1 MTKRERD
8 LLTTVSDM
16 HGKMLEYLQRADAR
30 QERQSRATL
39 AGFRALHQEIHQG
52 QERLAQGQERIAQGQ
67 ERIAQMLVQQSEILK
82 EMQAVTARVLDQS
95 NQVLLQLG
103 GSGSTH

>member
-8 LLTTVSDM
+8 LLITVTEM
-16 HGKMLEYLQRADAR
+16 HTKMLEYLQRADAR

-52 QERLAQGQERIAQGQ
+52 QERLAQGQERIAQ
-67 ERIAQMLVQQSEILK
+67 MLLRQSEMLK
-82 EMQAVTARVLDQS
+82 EMQAITARVLEQS
-95 NQVLLQLG
+95 NQVLLQTG

>member
-8 LLTTVSDM
+8 LLTTVTEM
-16 HGKMLEYLQRADAR
+16 HTKMLEYLQRADTR
-30 QERQSRATL
+30 QERQFRATL
-39 AGFRALHQEIHQG
+39 AGFQVLQE
-52 QERLAQGQERIAQGQ
+52 GQ
-67 ERIAQMLVQQSEILK
+67 ERIAQMLVRQSEMLK
-82 EMQAVTARVLDQS
+82 EMQAVTARVLEQS

>member
-8 LLTTVSDM
+8 LLTVVTEM
-16 HGKMLEYLQRADAR
+16 HAKMLEYLQRADAR
-30 QERQSRATL
+30 QERQFRTTL
-39 AGFRALHQEIHQG
+39 RGFQTLQE
-52 QERLAQGQERIAQGQ
+52 GQ
-67 ERIAQMLVQQSEILK
+67 ERIAQMLVQQGEILK
-82 EMQAVTARVLDQS
+82 EIQAVSARVLEQS

>member
-8 LLTTVSDM
+8 LLTTVTEM
-16 HGKMLEYLQRADAR
+16 HAKMLEYLQRADAR

-39 AGFRALHQEIHQG
+39 RGFQVLQEG
-52 QERLAQGQERIAQGQ
+52 QERLAQGQ

>member
-8 LLTTVSDM
+8 LLSTMTEM
-16 HGKMLEYLQRADAR
+16 HAKMLEYLQRADAR
-30 QERQSRATL
+30 QERQFRATL
-39 AGFRALHQEIHQG
+39 AGFQALQE
-52 QERLAQGQERIAQGQ
+52 GQ
-67 ERIAQMLVQQSEILK
+67 ERIAQMLVRQSEMLK
-82 EMQAVTARVLDQS
+82 EMQAVTVRVLEQS